1 MKEIS
6 MDSGKK
12 KQKRG
17 HFLQYGHT
25 FYKEYYILIVENS
38 VESVENRVET
48 GWFST
53 FGRWKKWKVKEVQR
67 FVDAHGKIWYNSL
80 ISFS

>member
-17 HFLQYGHT
+17 RFLQYGHT

-48 GWFST
+48 G
-53 FGRWKKWKVKEVQR
+53 
-67 FVDAHGKIWYNSL
+67 
-80 ISFS
+80 

>member
-38 VESVENRVET
+38 VESVENWVET
-48 GWFST
+48 G
-53 FGRWKKWKVKEVQR
+53 
-67 FVDAHGKIWYNSL
+67 
-80 ISFS
+80 